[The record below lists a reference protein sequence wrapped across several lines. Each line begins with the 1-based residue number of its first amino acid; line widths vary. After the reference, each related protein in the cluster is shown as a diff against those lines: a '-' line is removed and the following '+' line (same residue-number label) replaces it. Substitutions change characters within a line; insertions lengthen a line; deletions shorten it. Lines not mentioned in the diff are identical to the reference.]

1 VYQKKGKGSGASG
14 AHKTVGDVDFSGI
27 GGNTFDFGISMMTGS
42 NGSKKKKGKKATE
55 PTSQKYKDALKRQR
69 RREPPGGTPNP
80 HTR

>member
-42 NGSKKKKGKKATE
+42 NGSKKKKGKKATP
-55 PTSQKYKDALKRQR
+55 PTYKDALKRQR
-69 RREPPGGTPNP
+69 RREPHGGTKNP